1 MTADH
6 QRYSEWDA
14 AYVLGALSTTER
26 LEFEDHL
33 DSCDKCRAA
42 VAELSGLPGL
52 LGRLDHARAYALAEP
67 DVMADSEETDVAHGA
82 LLVAVE
88 PEPDPIAPDG
98 TGDLVTR
105 IRARERSQKL
115 RRRLGIAA
123 GLAAAAA
130 LASVLTIVA
139 PQVISPPQQPL
150 VTAQLAPVSGPS
162 PIDGWISLTPV
173 GWGTRLDLACDYAPG
188 TSDPGNS
195 AYGPVEYSL
204 WVVGRDGSESSV
216 SSWQA
221 VPDSSLKL
229 TSGTALAVADIAKV
243 DLRTADGSL
252 TLLTADLTQGG

>member
-67 DVMADSEETDVAHGA
+67 DVVGDSEEADVARGA

-88 PEPDPIAPDG
+88 PKPDPIAPEG

-105 IRARERSQKL
+105 IRARERSQRL

-139 PQVISPPQQPL
+139 PQVISPPQEPL
-150 VTAQLAPVSGPS
+150 VIAQLAPVSGPS
-162 PIDGWISLTPV
+162 PIDGWVSLTPV
-173 GWGTRLDLACDYAPG
+173 GWGTRLDLDCSY
-188 TSDPGNS
+188 DPGIS

-204 WVVGRDGSESSV
+204 WVVGRDGSENSV
-216 SSWQA
+216 SSWLA
-221 VPDSSLKL
+221 APNSSLKL

-252 TLLTADLTQGG
+252 TLLSADLTQGG